1 MEFHPFVLG
10 RNVVGVFAHA
20 TERDRSGFGGVC
32 DNKTTNDNNN
42 NNNNSNNNNS
52 TDNGSD
58 NGTRSNYHY
67 MYTVFVCTFV
77 Q

>member
-32 DNKTTNDNNN
+32 DNKTTTDN
-42 NNNNSNNNNS
+42 NNNNS

-58 NGTRSNYHY
+58 NGTRSNYRY
-67 MYTVFVCTFV
+67 MYTVLVCTFV